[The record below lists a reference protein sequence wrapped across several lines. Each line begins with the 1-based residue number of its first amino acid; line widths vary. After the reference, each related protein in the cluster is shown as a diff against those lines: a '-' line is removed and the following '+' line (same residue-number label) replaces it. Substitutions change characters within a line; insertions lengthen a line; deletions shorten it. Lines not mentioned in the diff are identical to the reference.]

1 MHGVQSAKPLR
12 ARRSPGLRGIAAIP
26 GDKSISH
33 RSLILGALA
42 LGETQVAGLLEAD
55 DVLRTASAM
64 RALGAEI
71 HRAGPGEW
79 RVRGRGVGGFAEPA
93 DVLHFG
99 NSGTGSRL
107 VMGAVATTA
116 LTAVFAG
123 DASLGRRPMRRVL
136 EPLTAFGAEYLARDG
151 EFMPLALR
159 GAARPIAI
167 DHEVAVASAQ
177 VKSALLL
184 AALNA
189 PGRTRIVQRHLTR
202 DHTEKMLPAFGA
214 HISIEPVSTG
224 GESIQIDG
232 ECELRS
238 TTVDVPR
245 DPSSAAFAIVA
256 ASIIPGS
263 DIEIPGVL
271 LNPRRAGLIEV
282 LKEMGAN
289 IIIERRR
296 ESAGETVGDLR
307 VQFSPLKAVDV
318 PPELA
323 PSMIDEYPVLAVAAS
338 FAQGRTTMSGLDEL
352 IVKESDRLS
361 TTAAALKACG
371 VSVEVRGVQMVI
383 EGRGADGVRGGA
395 RIATEMDHR
404 IAMAFLTL
412 GLASREAVSV
422 DDISMVATSFP
433 SFETVM
439 RDLGADFSSP
449 NV

>member
-1 MHGVQSAKPLR
+1 MHGVQSTKPLR

-71 HRAGPGEW
+71 DRAGPGEW

-123 DASLGRRPMRRVL
+123 DASLGRRAMRRVL

-202 DHTEKMLPAFGA
+202 DHTERMLPAFGA

-289 IIIERRR
+289 IVIERRR